1 MEKEYLLRKLNKV
14 EQFAT
19 TSKTGRLLTN
29 PFRYL
34 SSLFFRE
41 FIYSRKK
48 QERIREVT
56 LFWDQKMQI
65 ALPASTDIYL
75 AGGKTHDSEI
85 RLTRFLIENLDPG
98 DSFLD
103 IGAHYGFFTLLASV
117 LTGPGGSILSFEPA
131 AKSYELLL
139 ANTRHADNI
148 RIHRKAVS
156 DTTEPITFYQ
166 FPNLFSEYNS
176 IDIAQFENEDWF
188 ADFRPEK
195 TTVEATTI
203 DVIAAGGNFVPKIIK
218 IDVEGGEYNV
228 LKGGADLLS
237 RHKPIIA
244 MEHLEAGRHNEKHQ
258 EAVNL
263 LRGLHYKSYIIT
275 ASGSLEEIS
284 DINTYLTGNKMESD
298 NIIFKNN

>member
-14 EQFAT
+14 EEFAT
-19 TSKTGRLLTN
+19 TSKTGRLLAN

-56 LFWDQKMQI
+56 LFWGQKMQI

-103 IGAHYGFFTLLASV
+103 IGAHYGFFTLLASA
-117 LTGPGGSILSFEPA
+117 LTGPSGSIISFEPA

-139 ANTRHADNI
+139 VNTRNAGNI
-148 RIHRKAVS
+148 RIQRKAVS
-156 DTTEPITFYQ
+156 DTPEPITFYQ

-176 IDIAQFENEDWF
+176 IDIAQFENEEWF
-188 ADFRPEK
+188 ADFKPEK

-203 DVIAAGGNFVPKIIK
+203 DAVTANGNFVPKIIK
-218 IDVEGGEYNV
+218 IDVEGGEYHV
-228 LKGGADLLS
+228 LKGGATLLS
-237 RHKPIIA
+237 QHKPVIA

-263 LRGLHYKSYIIT
+263 LRGLGYKSYIIT
-275 ASGSLEEIS
+275 ASGNLEEIS
-284 DINTYLTGNKMESD
+284 DINAYLTGNKMESD
-298 NIIFKNN
+298 NIIFRK

>member
-48 QERIREVT
+48 QERIREVN
-56 LFWDQKMQI
+56 LFWDRKMQI

-103 IGAHYGFFTLLASV
+103 IGAHYGFFTLLASE
-117 LTGPGGSILSFEPA
+117 LTGPAGRIISFEPA
-131 AKSYELLL
+131 AKSYALLQ
-139 ANTRHADNI
+139 ANTQHAGNI
-148 RIHRKAVS
+148 HIHRKAVS
-156 DTTEPITFYQ
+156 DKAEPITFYQ

-176 IDIAQFENEDWF
+176 IDIAQFEQEEWF
-188 ADFRPEK
+188 SDFKPEK

-203 DVIAAGGNFVPKIIK
+203 DDIAAANTFVPKIIK

-228 LKGGADLLS
+228 LKGGSGLLS
-237 RHKPIIA
+237 QHKPIIA

-284 DINTYLTGNKMESD
+284 DINAYLTGNKMESD
-298 NIIFKNN
+298 NIIFRK